1 MQQSIKTSKYLL
13 IMLNYFLA
21 IILIA
26 ISSSCSSSRIPLEQ
40 QFFETTEPESYVVP
54 PRALPPLIIIDP
66 GHGGED
72 QGTLS
77 LIKPAYQEK
86 FLTLATANLL
96 KDYLQK
102 LGYRTK
108 MTRTEDVFIS
118 LPLRSKVANDADGA
132 FFVSVH
138 YNSAPSRDAHGI
150 EVFYY
155 KSETDLK
162 RMNASKDLATE
173 VLGQVIAM
181 SKAKSRGVKAGN
193 FAVIRETKMPAI
205 LVEGGF
211 LTNAEELEKIK
222 DPQYL
227 KVIAWGIAQGVDKYI
242 KSSSL

>member
-1 MQQSIKTSKYLL
+1 
-13 IMLNYFLA
+13 MLNYFLA
-21 IILIA
+21 IILVA
-26 ISSSCSSSRIPLEQ
+26 ISSSCSPNRIPFEQ
-40 QFFETTEPESYVVP
+40 PLFQETPEPCVVP
-54 PRALPPLIIIDP
+54 PRALSPLIMIDP

-86 FLTLATANLL
+86 SLTLATAKLL
-96 KDYLQK
+96 QGYLQK

-108 MTRTEDVFIS
+108 MTRTDDVFVS
-118 LPLRSKVANDADGA
+118 LPLRSKFANDANAA

-138 YNSAPSRDAHGI
+138 YNSAPSKEAHGI

-155 KSETDLK
+155 KSETDLR

-173 VLGQVIAM
+173 VLGQVLAM

-193 FAVIRETKMPAI
+193 FSVIRETKMPAI
-205 LVEGGF
+205 LIEGGF

-222 DPQYL
+222 NPQYL
-227 KVIAWGIAQGVDKYI
+227 KMLAWGIAQGVDRYI
-242 KSSSL
+242 KSGNP

>member
-1 MQQSIKTSKYLL
+1 
-13 IMLNYFLA
+13 MLNYFFA

-26 ISSSCSSSRIPLEQ
+26 ISSSCSPSRIPVEQ
-40 QFFETTEPESYVVP
+40 QFFDTAPEPCVVP

-96 KDYLQK
+96 KGYLQK

-118 LPLRSKVANDADGA
+118 LPLRSKIANDANA
-132 FFVSVH
+132 ALFVSVH
-138 YNSAPSRDAHGI
+138 YNSAPSKEAHGI

-155 KSETDLK
+155 KSETDQK

-173 VLGQVIAM
+173 VLGQIIAM

-193 FAVIRETKMPAI
+193 YAVIRETKIPAI

-227 KVIAWGIAQGVDKYI
+227 KVLAWGIAQGVDRYI

>member
-1 MQQSIKTSKYLL
+1 
-13 IMLNYFLA
+13 MLNYFIA

-26 ISSSCSSSRIPLEQ
+26 LSSSCSPSRIPVEQ
-40 QFFETTEPESYVVP
+40 QFFQNALEPCVVP
-54 PRALPPLIIIDP
+54 PRSLAPLIIIDP

-86 FLTLATANLL
+86 FLTLATAKILQG
-96 KDYLQK
+96 YLQK

-108 MTRTEDVFIS
+108 MTRTEDVFVS
-118 LPLRSKVANDADGA
+118 LPLRSKFANDSNAA

-138 YNSAPSRDAHGI
+138 YNSAPSKEAHGI

-155 KSETDLK
+155 RSDTDLS
-162 RMNASKDLATE
+162 RTNASKAFATE
-173 VLGQVIAM
+173 VLGQVLAM

-193 FAVIRETKMPAI
+193 YSVIRETKMPAI
-205 LVEGGF
+205 LIEGGF

-222 DPQYL
+222 DPQYI
-227 KVIAWGIAQGVDKYI
+227 KVLAWGIAQGIDRYI
-242 KSSSL
+242 KSSNL

>member
-1 MQQSIKTSKYLL
+1 
-13 IMLNYFLA
+13 MLNHFFAL
-21 IILIA
+21 ILIA
-26 ISSSCSSSRIPLEQ
+26 ISSSCSQSRVPVEQ
-40 QFFETTEPESYVVP
+40 QFFQAPAAPCVVP

-72 QGTLS
+72 HGTLS

-96 KDYLQK
+96 KTYLQK

-108 MTRTEDVFIS
+108 MTRTEDIFVS
-118 LPLRSKVANDADGA
+118 LPLRSKMANDEKAA
-132 FFVSVH
+132 LFVSVH
-138 YNSAPSRDAHGI
+138 YNSAPSKEAHGI

-155 KSETDLK
+155 KSETDIK
-162 RMNASKDLATE
+162 RMNASKDLASE
-173 VLGQVIAM
+173 VLGQIISM

-193 FAVIRETKMPAI
+193 YAVIRETKMPAI

-211 LTNAEELEKIK
+211 LTNKDELEKIK

-227 KVIAWGIAQGVDKYI
+227 KILAWGIAQGVDRYI

>member
-1 MQQSIKTSKYLL
+1 
-13 IMLNYFLA
+13 MLNHFFAL
-21 IILIA
+21 ILIA
-26 ISSSCSSSRIPLEQ
+26 ISSSCSPSRIPVEQ
-40 QFFETTEPESYVVP
+40 QFFQTDSEPCVVP

-96 KDYLQK
+96 QGYLQK

-108 MTRTEDVFIS
+108 MTRTEDVFVS
-118 LPLRSKVANDADGA
+118 LPLRSKFANDANAA

-138 YNSAPSRDAHGI
+138 YNSAPSKEAHGI
-150 EVFYY
+150 EIFYY

-173 VLGQVIAM
+173 VLGQVISM
-181 SKAKSRGVKAGN
+181 SKAKSRGVKSGN
-193 FAVIRETKMPAI
+193 YAVIRETKMPAI

-211 LTNAEELEKIK
+211 LTNSEELEKIK
-222 DPQYL
+222 DPQYI
-227 KVIAWGIAQGVDKYI
+227 KVIAWGIAQGIDRYI
-242 KSSSL
+242 KSSNL

>member
-1 MQQSIKTSKYLL
+1 
-13 IMLNYFLA
+13 MLNYFFA
-21 IILIA
+21 IILVA
-26 ISSSCSSSRIPLEQ
+26 ISSSCSPSRIPVEQ
-40 QFFETTEPESYVVP
+40 EFFSYTPEPCVVP

-77 LIKPAYQEK
+77 IIKPAYQEK

-96 KDYLQK
+96 REYLQK

-108 MTRTEDVFIS
+108 MTRTSDIFIALS
-118 LPLRSKVANDADGA
+118 DRAKIANEADAA
-132 FFVSVH
+132 YFVSVH
-138 YNSAPSRDAHGI
+138 YNSAPSKEAHGI

-155 KSETDLK
+155 RSDTDLE
-162 RMNASKDLATE
+162 RTNASKAFATE
-173 VLGQVIAM
+173 VLGQVLTM

-205 LVEGGF
+205 LIEGGF
-211 LTNAEELEKIK
+211 LTNADELEKIK

-227 KVIAWGIAQGVDKYI
+227 KVIAWGIAQGIDRHI
-242 KSSSL
+242 KNR

>member
-1 MQQSIKTSKYLL
+1 
-13 IMLNYFLA
+13 MLNYFFAL
-21 IILIA
+21 ILIA
-26 ISSSCSSSRIPLEQ
+26 ISSSCSPSRIPVEE
-40 QFFETTEPESYVVP
+40 QFFQKNQPEPCVVP

-96 KDYLQK
+96 RDYLQK

-108 MTRTEDVFIS
+108 MTRTSDVFIS
-118 LPLRSKVANDADGA
+118 LSNRAKIANEANAA

-138 YNSAPSRDAHGI
+138 YNSAPSKEAHGI

-155 KSETDLK
+155 RSDTDLQ
-162 RMNASKDLATE
+162 RTNASKAFATD
-173 VLGQVIAM
+173 VLNQVLVM

-227 KVIAWGIAQGVDKYI
+227 KVLAWGIAQGVDRYI
-242 KSSSL
+242 KSLNL

>member
-1 MQQSIKTSKYLL
+1 
-13 IMLNYFLA
+13 MLNHFFAL
-21 IILIA
+21 ILIA
-26 ISSSCSSSRIPLEQ
+26 ISSSCSTSRIPVEEQ
-40 QFFETTEPESYVVP
+40 IFQTAQAPCVIP

-86 FLTLATANLL
+86 HLTLATANLL
-96 KDYLQK
+96 RDYLQK

-108 MTRTEDVFIS
+108 MTRTSDVFVS
-118 LPLRSKVANDADGA
+118 LPLRAKIANDANAA

-138 YNSAPSRDAHGI
+138 YNSAPSKEAHGI

-155 KSETDLK
+155 RSDTDSTRSNL
-162 RMNASKDLATE
+162 SKDLATE
-173 VLGQVIAM
+173 VLGQIINM
-181 SKAKSRGVKAGN
+181 SKAKSRGVKHGN
-193 FAVIRETKMPAI
+193 YAVIRETKMPAI

-211 LTNAEELEKIK
+211 LTNADELEKIK

-227 KVIAWGIAQGVDKYI
+227 KVLAWGIAQGVDRYI
-242 KSSSL
+242 KSSL